1 MQNRFWSSDTF
12 AQYRAISL

>member
-1 MQNRFWSSDTF
+1 MQNRFWSSDTL